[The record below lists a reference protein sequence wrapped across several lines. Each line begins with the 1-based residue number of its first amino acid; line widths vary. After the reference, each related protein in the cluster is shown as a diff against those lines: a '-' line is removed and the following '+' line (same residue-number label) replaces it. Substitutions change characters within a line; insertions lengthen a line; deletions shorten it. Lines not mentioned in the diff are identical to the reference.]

1 MLYGHLQLGQNFF
14 LASQTYLTMYPWR
27 QTQIYFLQELEFTIL
42 VCGLVKYKKYH
53 IKRLSTMLFRKS
65 LKMLFLILV
74 FLLDFFLVLLRADH
88 PNYIKRGG
96 VCIYFKES
104 LSLIRQNG
112 LTNIKDCLVTEIS
125 VNNEQ
130 CSFTCVYR

>member
-27 QTQIYFLQELEFTIL
+27 KTQIYFLQELEFTIL

-112 LTNIKDCLVTEIS
+112 LTNIKDCLVTKIS

>member
-42 VCGLVKYKKYH
+42 VCGLVKYKKYQ

-65 LKMLFLILV
+65 LKMLFFILV

-104 LSLIRQNG
+104 LSLIRQND

>member
-65 LKMLFLILV
+65 LKMLFFILI

-104 LSLIRQNG
+104 LSLIRQND

-130 CSFTCVYR
+130 CSFTFVYR

>member
-42 VCGLVKYKKYH
+42 VCGLVKYKKYQ

-65 LKMLFLILV
+65 LKMLFFILV

-130 CSFTCVYR
+130 CSFSCVYR

>member
-65 LKMLFLILV
+65 LKMLFFILI

-130 CSFTCVYR
+130 CSFTFVYR

>member
-42 VCGLVKYKKYH
+42 VCGLVKYKKYQ

-65 LKMLFLILV
+65 LKMLFFILV

-104 LSLIRQNG
+104 LSLIRQND

-130 CSFTCVYR
+130 CSFSCVYR

>member
-42 VCGLVKYKKYH
+42 VCGLVKYKKFQ

-65 LKMLFLILV
+65 LKMLFFILV

-104 LSLIRQNG
+104 LSLIRQND

-130 CSFTCVYR
+130 CSFSCVYR

>member
-42 VCGLVKYKKYH
+42 VCGLVKYKKYQ

-65 LKMLFLILV
+65 LKMLFFILV

>member
-130 CSFTCVYR
+130 CSFSCVYR

>member
-27 QTQIYFLQELEFTIL
+27 QTQIYFLQEFEFTIL

-53 IKRLSTMLFRKS
+53 IKWLSTMLFRKS
-65 LKMLFLILV
+65 LKMLFFILV

-104 LSLIRQNG
+104 LSLIRQND

>member
-88 PNYIKRGG
+88 PNYVKRGG

>member
-130 CSFTCVYR
+130 CSFTFVYR

>member
-14 LASQTYLTMYPWR
+14 LVSQTYLTMYPWR

>member
-1 MLYGHLQLGQNFF
+1 MLYGHLQLGKNFF

>member
-14 LASQTYLTMYPWR
+14 LVSQTYLTMYPWR

-65 LKMLFLILV
+65 LKMLFFILV

-104 LSLIRQNG
+104 LSLITQNG

>member
-130 CSFTCVYR
+130 CSFACVYR

>member
-65 LKMLFLILV
+65 LKMLFFILV

>member
-14 LASQTYLTMYPWR
+14 LVSQTYLTMYPWR

-65 LKMLFLILV
+65 LKMLFFILV

>member
-1 MLYGHLQLGQNFF
+1 
-14 LASQTYLTMYPWR
+14 
-27 QTQIYFLQELEFTIL
+27 
-42 VCGLVKYKKYH
+42 
-53 IKRLSTMLFRKS
+53 MLFRKS
-65 LKMLFLILV
+65 LKMLFFILV

-104 LSLIRQNG
+104 LSLIRQND

-130 CSFTCVYR
+130 CSFTFVYR

>member
-88 PNYIKRGG
+88 PNYVKRGG

-104 LSLIRQNG
+104 LSLIRQND